1 MDAYRFLE
9 DPDSAETKA
18 WVKGQNEVTKKVLDT
33 CELRDKLNEKL
44 TEVWNFSKTLVL
56 SKQGDYYYFSHNT
69 GLQNQFVYHR
79 IKEQNSYKINPDA
92 PLEGTEV
99 FLDPNVLS
107 EDGTSSVGQKVWS
120 PDGKYLAYQINKGG
134 SDWATIYVRD
144 AETSKDLEGDVL

>member
-1 MDAYRFLE
+1 MDAQATLTDLQYPYELAPRGEQQDEYPTASGGTEKVLDAYRFLE

-107 EDGTSSVGQKVWS
+107 EDGTSSVG
-120 PDGKYLAYQINKGG
+120 
-134 SDWATIYVRD
+134 
-144 AETSKDLEGDVL
+144 